1 MFKRFKSITTFKYI
15 KELFKKLTLGF
26 DFGYKFNSLSIQVP
40 IVEGASMGEQ
50 KPLGSKDN
58 KSRSPTE
65 GPEGVNCIPPHE
77 RLSRNT
83 AVYLLHNSLRETKDK
98 ATTEENRRKKCYT
111 EGMGSSIVGLLKVGH
126 GNNWKLTTTDSRVS
140 SLYKCNQTCIA

>member
-1 MFKRFKSITTFKYI
+1 
-15 KELFKKLTLGF
+15 
-26 DFGYKFNSLSIQVP
+26 
-40 IVEGASMGEQ
+40 MGEQ

-77 RLSRNT
+77 RLFRNT

-98 ATTEENRRKKCYT
+98 ATTEEKQEKEMLHRGY
-111 EGMGSSIVGLLKVGH
+111 GFFHSWSLK
-126 GNNWKLTTTDSRVS
+126 SR
-140 SLYKCNQTCIA
+140 TWE